1 MQVLS
6 FDTLST
12 PLWGLRRACCGVYCM
27 AELKVPRKTQ
37 SFVVPAD
44 AISFNRNGMQVAVV
58 SNGKAEIR
66 TAVPAIRKSPEEA
79 ALPGWDGGIRTSTSR
94 NQIC

>member
-1 MQVLS
+1 
-6 FDTLST
+6 
-12 PLWGLRRACCGVYCM
+12 M

-37 SFVVPAD
+37 SFAVPAD

-79 ALPGWDGGIRTSTSR
+79 ALPWLGRRDSNLYISKSDLLNLIPPQRHLGVDRAR
-94 NQIC
+94 L